1 MVFRQ
6 LIGRDPDVIAGE
18 IDVLPAKRGEMGE
31 EVIGNVLDLA
41 HGGDR
46 AVQIAGIPQDNR
58 RDEEVQT
65 GSPMLLIFVSAGAN
79 FPEPMNEDSPRQ
91 AVV

>member
-46 AVQIAGIPQDNR
+46 SDVAFINIIAETVFANPLQKPISR
-58 RDEEVQT
+58 R
-65 GSPMLLIFVSAGAN
+65 PAAI
-79 FPEPMNEDSPRQ
+79 
-91 AVV
+91 